1 MSAQPVRA
9 KFTPLTGTD
18 LKPIDVQ
25 FNPVSL
31 QYSASNTLTEDSS
44 DKKKKQWLTKV
55 TGKLTMELVFDNTD
69 DGQDVRVK
77 TKKIAYLMAPP
88 ADEQDSADKK
98 QVAII
103 VLFEWGKYTFKGM
116 MESYSETLDYFAPEG
131 VPLRATVSVGLVEQ
145 PVTFTPGSAEVS
157 GALTPDAVDVPNGAG
172 NHATALATLGG
183 DPNGGR
189 ALAGLN
195 GQATMRFSAGS
206 SMTVSG
212 SIPLGPPAGFTS
224 GGASIGI
231 GAGAGFGIGAS
242 AGIGMG
248 ASAGAGV
255 ASGATV
261 GTSFGGS
268 ASGGV
273 SASEGAFAGLHAGV
287 RVNSLPLN
295 INRFLQVSDSASIST
310 DSSATFQVGG
320 QAISQESAGLRADV
334 GSSAD
339 LRSRIQFEVN

>member
-1 MSAQPVRA
+1 MSTQLVRA

-18 LKPIDVQ
+18 LKPIDVH

-55 TGKLTMELVFDNTD
+55 TGKLTMELVFDNTH
-69 DGQDVRVK
+69 DGQDVRVT

-88 ADEQDSADKK
+88 ASEQDSADKK

-116 MESYSETLDYFAPEG
+116 MESYTETLDFFAPEG

-145 PVTFTPGSAEVS
+145 PVTFTPGSAGVS
-157 GALTPDAVDVPNGAG
+157 GNLTPDAVTVPKDAED
-172 NHATALATLGG
+172 HATALATLGG

-189 ALAGLN
+189 ALAALN
-195 GQATMRFSAGS
+195 GQASMRFSTGS

-212 SIPLGPPAGFTS
+212 SISLAPPAAFAS
-224 GGASIGI
+224 GDASADI
-231 GAGAGFGIGAS
+231 GAGAGL
-242 AGIGMG
+242 GMG
-248 ASAGAGV
+248 ASAGAGIGF
-255 ASGATV
+255 AAGA
-261 GTSFGGS
+261 GISFGGS

-273 SASEGAFAGLHAGV
+273 SASEGAFAGLHTGV
-287 RVNSLPLN
+287 QTNSVSLN
-295 INRFLQVSDSASIST
+295 INRFMRVSDSISSST
-310 DSSATFQVGG
+310 DSTAPFQVGG
-320 QAISQESAGLRADV
+320 RAISQDSAGLRADV

-339 LRSRIQFEVN
+339 LRSHIQFEVI

>member
-1 MSAQPVRA
+1 MSTEPVRA
-9 KFTPLTGTD
+9 TFTPMTGTD
-18 LKPIDVQ
+18 LSAIKVH

-44 DKKKKQWLTKV
+44 DKTKKQWLTKV
-55 TGKLTMELVFDNTD
+55 TGKLTMELVFDNTK
-69 DGQDVRVK
+69 DGQDVRVM
-77 TKKIAYLMAPP
+77 TKKIANLMSP
-88 ADEQDSADKK
+88 DKQASSGEK
-98 QVAII
+98 QVASI
-103 VLFEWGKYTFKGM
+103 VLFEWGKYKFQGM
-116 MESYSETLDYFAPEG
+116 MESYAETLDFFAPAG
-131 VPLRATVSVGLVEQ
+131 VPLRATVTIGLVEQ
-145 PVTFTPGSAEVS
+145 PIVFTPSNDAS
-157 GALTPDAVDVPNGAG
+157 KASTPNAVDVPNGAG

-189 ALAGLN
+189 ALASLN
-195 GQATMRFSAGS
+195 GQASMRFSAGS

-212 SIPLGPPAGFTS
+212 SIPLGPPAAFTS
-224 GGASIGI
+224 GDASIGI

-255 ASGATV
+255 GFGATA

-268 ASGGV
+268 ASCGV

-287 RVNSLPLN
+287 QVNSFSLN
-295 INRFLQVSDSASIST
+295 INRFMQVSDSASIST